1 MMNVYSICKGR
12 CNYVLMGLQAC
23 IRININSIHHSLRET
38 LSQHQGYQSGTRSDI
53 ENTVSSLSPC
63 SEQSAIGTDF
73 HGATVLMNGKLL
85 KRKIVVGQFELRF
98 MRKILTIFRQPG
110 FYLNVLYSAKNVNQ
124 NCSFKA

>member
-1 MMNVYSICKGR
+1 
-12 CNYVLMGLQAC
+12 
-23 IRININSIHHSLRET
+23 

-53 ENTVSSLSPC
+53 ENTVSSPSPC
-63 SEQSAIGTDF
+63 SKQSAIGTDF
-73 HGATVLMNGKLL
+73 HGATILMNGKLL